1 MNKFGYLIRTKREE
15 QEMLLRHLSAQLDM
29 DTAMLSKIERG
40 EKIARKEHIKPL
52 AKIFKLNYNELL
64 SLWLADKIY
73 LLIKD
78 EKIALQALEI
88 AEKEIKNRY
97 KK

>member
-1 MNKFGYLIRTKREE
+1 MNKFGDLIRTKREE

-88 AEKEIKNRY
+88 AETEIKNRH